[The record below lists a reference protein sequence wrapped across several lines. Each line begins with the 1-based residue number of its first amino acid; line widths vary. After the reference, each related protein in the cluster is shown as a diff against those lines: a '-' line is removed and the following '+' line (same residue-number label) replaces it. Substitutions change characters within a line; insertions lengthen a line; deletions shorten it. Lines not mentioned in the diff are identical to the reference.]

1 MKILYG
7 VAGGPYA
14 NVTTSP
20 AAQRDV
26 VFIPATDLT
35 RSKLFGVDPMPGRVK
50 HVLVTDDCGVTKTLH
65 VARGGTLLYRN
76 DAGAF
81 DWACDPWVTTRQRK
95 HPDQILAAVHASL
108 HFQGNAAGGLEA
120 EFPEQVMIAR
130 FLDPEA
136 TVVEFG
142 GNAGRSSLVA
152 ASLLTSD
159 RRLVVF
165 ESDPVSAALL
175 GRNRQANGF
184 QFQVVAAAAS
194 KTPLFQCGWVV
205 SPVQTAGAAPIRTTS
220 LAEEAPH
227 LVFDTVIADCEGALT
242 AIFRDFPD
250 LVPPLGTV
258 ILENDFTV
266 PGDKE
271 AVDDTLRAAG
281 LGPVFSQAGG
291 WGLYRD
297 KFFEVWCREKGVHN
311 DTRV

>member
-1 MKILYG
+1 MQILYG
-7 VAGGPYA
+7 VVGGPYA

-20 AAQRDV
+20 AAQRDL
-26 VFIPATDLT
+26 VFIPATDTT
-35 RSKLFGVDPMPGRVK
+35 RCKLFGVDPVPGKVK
-50 HVLVTDDCGVTKTLH
+50 HVLLSDDCGVTRKLH
-65 VARGGTLLYRN
+65 VTQGGTLLYRN

-81 DWACDPWVTTRQRK
+81 DWGHDPWVTTRQRK

-108 HFQGNAAGGLEA
+108 DFAGNATGGLEA

-152 ASLLTSD
+152 ASLLSSD
-159 RRLVVF
+159 KRFVVF

-175 GRNRQANGF
+175 CRNRQANGF
-184 QFQVVAAAAS
+184 GFQVVDAAVS

-205 SPVQTAGAAPIRTTS
+205 SPVQTAGAHRTRTTS

-271 AVDDTLRAAG
+271 AVDAALQAAG
-281 LGPVFSQAGG
+281 LGVDYSQPGG
-291 WGLYRD
+291 WGVYRH
-297 KFFEVWCREKGVHN
+297 KFFEVWRREKS
-311 DTRV
+311 